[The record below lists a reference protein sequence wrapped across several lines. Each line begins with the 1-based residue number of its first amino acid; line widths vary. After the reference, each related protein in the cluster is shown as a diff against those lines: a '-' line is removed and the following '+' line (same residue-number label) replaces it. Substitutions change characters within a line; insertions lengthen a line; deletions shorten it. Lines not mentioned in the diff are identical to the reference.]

1 MANNPMQQFS
11 VHKIGPEIKI
21 GVIDLSFTNASLFMV
36 ISASII
42 LIFFTFQ
49 FLDNSK
55 FLTGDENNNV
65 KQLSKENATIRFANE
80 LSVISIR
87 QSKKSQLFKQT

>member
-1 MANNPMQQFS
+1 MKRIENNITG
-11 VHKIGPEIKI
+11 VHLK
-21 GVIDLSFTNASLFMV
+21 TNSM
-36 ISASII
+36 I
-42 LIFFTFQ
+42 LILLIFQ

-55 FLTGDENNNV
+55 FLIGDENNNV

>member
-1 MANNPMQQFS
+1 MNRIENKITG
-11 VHKIGPEIKI
+11 VHLK
-21 GVIDLSFTNASLFMV
+21 TNSM
-36 ISASII
+36 I
-42 LIFFTFQ
+42 LIFLIFQ

-55 FLTGDENNNV
+55 FLRGDENNNV
-65 KQLSKENATIRFANE
+65 KQLSKENATIKFANE